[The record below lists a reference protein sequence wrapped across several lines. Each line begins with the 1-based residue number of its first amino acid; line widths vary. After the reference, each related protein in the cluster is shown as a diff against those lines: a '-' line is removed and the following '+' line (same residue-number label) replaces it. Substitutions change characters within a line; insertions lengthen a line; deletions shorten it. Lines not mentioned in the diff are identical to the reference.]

1 MLHLLVGFPDPK
13 ELETVF
19 KEQIKLPEH
28 CKSSI
33 FMLLKELAT
42 GFSTIP

>member
-13 ELETVF
+13 ELERVF
-19 KEQIKLPEH
+19 QEQTKVPEH
-28 CKSSI
+28 CKSTI
-33 FMLLKELAT
+33 FTLLRELAT